1 GANVLKS
8 LSAAAPNDIW
18 AVGSAASDSLA
29 MHWDGTLWTIVPT
42 RALPLNAPLEG
53 VAARAS
59 NDAWAVG
66 FQDDPGSLNSSNVIL
81 HWNGSAFSVV
91 ASPNPGGNSVDKLY
105 DVAGAA
111 ANDVWAVGEHW
122 DRRLNQLATIL
133 HWNGASWSEVPND
146 CGGPLLGIT
155 ALAPNHI
162 WAEGWQSCH

>member
-42 RALPLNAPLEG
+42 PDLPLNAPLEG
-53 VAARAS
+53 VTAIAS
-59 NDAWAVG
+59 NDVWAVG
-66 FQDDPGSLNSSNVIL
+66 FQSDPGSLNSSNVIL

-91 ASPNPGGNSVDKLY
+91 PSPNPGGNSVDNLH
-105 DVAGAA
+105 DVAAAA

-122 DRRLNQLATIL
+122 NRNGSDLGTIL
-133 HWNGASWSEVPND
+133 H
-146 CGGPLLGIT
+146 
-155 ALAPNHI
+155 
-162 WAEGWQSCH
+162 